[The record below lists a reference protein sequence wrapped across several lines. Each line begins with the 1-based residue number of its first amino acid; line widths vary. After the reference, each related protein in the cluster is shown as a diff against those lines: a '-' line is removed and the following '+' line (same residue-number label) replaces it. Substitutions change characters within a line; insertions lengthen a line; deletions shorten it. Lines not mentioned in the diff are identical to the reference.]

1 MPPDSKALLRFARP
15 SVRQFS
21 KEAAQAAVKKHQEK
35 PLSEVCRLDPKTR
48 KRRERVWKNW
58 EEFAACAK
66 VDLVNIWFDLCLGK
80 PEVQAIFQGFLRQY
94 WEQSVTWRPCLG
106 PEEYE
111 QVHTIDCASTI
122 EDVWC
127 LLVNHADD
135 RIMRPKR
142 LKDPKNA
149 GVWSLKYAS
158 RKTQPTCGPTYEIAR
173 WIPEFCSEMG
183 LNLGQTFQKE
193 GASRDDILTILT
205 TIWKQADDIRC
216 TPDDRLSFCM
226 YVVEMGLG
234 GWRPGELELKYNR
247 VKLAW
252 VRDPVDPSITRTIC
266 WATVDHNK
274 LRRLRI
280 ERDQRSSLSYA
291 ISVVP
296 SLMLCLTTMFTIR
309 AVRDNAFQAGYTTCD
324 EVLNPGTLADGTD
337 FVELRWKDEFMSN
350 DKYIMPMNYRR
361 FLDIWNEVRIVAGCR
376 SNLRPYSVRVGAV
389 GRLDGKVSFRM

>member
-1 MPPDSKALLRFARP
+1 M
-15 SVRQFS
+15 Q
-21 KEAAQAAVKKHQEK
+21 
-35 PLSEVCRLDPKTR
+35 
-48 KRRERVWKNW
+48 
-58 EEFAACAK
+58 
-66 VDLVNIWFDLCLGK
+66 
-80 PEVQAIFQGFLRQY
+80 
-94 WEQSVTWRPCLG
+94 
-106 PEEYE
+106 
-111 QVHTIDCASTI
+111 
-122 EDVWC
+122 
-127 LLVNHADD
+127 
-135 RIMRPKR
+135 
-142 LKDPKNA
+142 
-149 GVWSLKYAS
+149 
-158 RKTQPTCGPTYEIAR
+158 
-173 WIPEFCSEMG
+173 WIPEFCSDMG

-234 GWRPGELELKYNR
+234 GWRPGELELKKYNR

-280 ERDQRSSLSYA
+280 ERDQRSRYASPVPRLWFIFHNRQSRPVKLTGVTVSVIRSLSYA

-389 GRLDGKVSFRM
+389 GRLDGKVSFRMQNTLACLTN